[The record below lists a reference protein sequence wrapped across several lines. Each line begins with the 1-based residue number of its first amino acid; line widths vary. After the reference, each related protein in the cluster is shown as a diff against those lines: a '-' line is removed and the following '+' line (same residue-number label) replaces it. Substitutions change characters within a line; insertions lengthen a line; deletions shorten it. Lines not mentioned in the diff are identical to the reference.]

1 MLRSGWA
8 CSGTWY
14 EQDFYISKESDYLMM
29 HPQNPLTRAAQTSE
43 GQAVV
48 VKVLAIRDEGHEC
61 LDIIRK
67 TSAGPLV
74 LLSNNH
80 CLPLIKEFVFED
92 IMFGVFPKTDGSFEE
107 AWGSWT
113 RNSVGDILDMLLQ
126 ILEVITFCAE

>member
-14 EQDFYISKESDYLMM
+14 ERGFYISRGSDYLTI
-29 HPQNPLTRAAQTSE
+29 HSQNPLTRAAQTPE

-61 LDIIRK
+61 LSIIRMV
-67 TSAGPLV
+67 SSGPLA

-92 IMFGVFPKTDGSFEE
+92 IIFGVSPKTGGLFYE
-107 AWGSWT
+107 AWDSWT
-113 RNSVGDILDMLLQ
+113 QNSVGDILDMLLQ
-126 ILEVITFCAE
+126 ILEVMTFCTE

>member
-1 MLRSGWA
+1 MDGRIRVFGA
-8 CSGTWY
+8 D
-14 EQDFYISKESDYLMM
+14 DFYVPRNSDYLMM
-29 HPQNPLTRAAQTSE
+29 HPQNPLTRAAQTPE

-61 LDIIRK
+61 LSIIRK
-67 TSAGPLV
+67 ISSGPLA

-92 IMFGVFPKTDGSFEE
+92 IIFGVFPKTDGLFEE
-107 AWGSWT
+107 AWRAWT

-126 ILEVITFCAE
+126 ILEVIIFYIK

>member
-14 EQDFYISKESDYLMM
+14 ERDSYIFKNSDYLMI
-29 HPQNPLTRAAQTSE
+29 HSQNPLTRAAQTPE

-67 TSAGPLV
+67 TSTGPFA

-92 IMFGVFPKTDGSFEE
+92 IIFGVFPKTGGLFEE
-107 AWGSWT
+107 AWVSWT

-126 ILEVITFCAE
+126 ILEVITFCAK